1 MRMFWQQRTARA
13 LSAAV
18 SASLNKEGGAPHGGR
33 STLRMVEQP
42 GQYAGRKVMYFRV
55 FDPAA
60 TDAGGRTVRQ
70 FDDLDDVTSL
80 RQGHTEGD
88 GTVVLNR
95 IYPT

>member
-1 MRMFWQQRTARA
+1 MFWQQRSARA

-18 SASLNKEGGAPHGGR
+18 SASLAGEGAATPCGR

-60 TDAGGRTVRQ
+60 TDADGRTVRH
-70 FDDLDDVTSL
+70 FRDLDGLTGL
-80 RQGHTEGD
+80 REGHTERD
-88 GTVVLNR
+88 GTVVLNQV
-95 IYPT
+95 YPP